1 MPSHVTLL
9 SRRWSGGISLDM
21 EVWHLLSI
29 TNQLGRVAALSGL
42 AINVE
47 GIVCKHCTG
56 TKLFQPITTWVA
68 WKAWPHQTSNTD
80 LLSHFEVYHLRSYF
94 FHHSHNLMPVH
105 MHHQSTL
112 IDSFCVRLGMWK
124 LKWRLKQV
132 WRRIWDRSAARM
144 WWILFNTSFWVNYIY
159 DITTTSWSTLSAILS

>member
-1 MPSHVTLL
+1 MKTILPNVHMPSHVTLL

-56 TKLFQPITTWVA
+56 TKLFQPITTWMA

-80 LLSHFEVYHLRSYF
+80 LLSHFEVIHLRSYF
-94 FHHSHNLMPVH
+94 FHHSNNFMPVH
-105 MHHQSTL
+105 IYASPVNINWFIL
-112 IDSFCVRLGMWK
+112 RLGMWK
-124 LKWRLKQV
+124 LKWKLKHV
-132 WRRIWDRSAARM
+132 WSRI
-144 WWILFNTSFWVNYIY
+144 
-159 DITTTSWSTLSAILS
+159 